1 MNDNLAANS
10 LLEDVR
16 NLELPE
22 GEAFPFSFWVHL
34 GDVGCK
40 YIRADLAAERERE
53 LWDSA
58 ITVTASLVAAS
69 SLLERGGKK
78 AAPSDKMF
86 EQMLLDYKKAVKRGQ
101 DTLAKHR
108 SKS

>member
-1 MNDNLAANS
+1 MTSNNEFLRDLYERYPD

-53 LWDSA
+53 LVD
-58 ITVTASLVAAS
+58 AAYE
-69 SLLERGGKK
+69 LLNHAYGDYEADDGNRAYLIHSDFLIPLAVVIRHKER
-78 AAPSDKMF
+78 S
-86 EQMLLDYKKAVKRGQ
+86 
-101 DTLAKHR
+101 
-108 SKS
+108 